1 MTLFTIFE
9 WKAELFKVGF
19 QKKEERNLYDKLVLL
34 KKMMEISKS
43 VYFFY
48 DTLKKYVAI
57 FNQILIS
64 NIYYQLLIVYNIV
77 QHSIS

>member
-34 KKMMEISKS
+34 KKMMEINKS

-48 DTLKKYVAI
+48 DTLKKI
-57 FNQILIS
+57 CGNF
-64 NIYYQLLIVYNIV
+64 
-77 QHSIS
+77 